1 MIVDMGT
8 MTFHLPSGQPEPP
21 GTDLDRACLA
31 GGYDNMPAP
40 TQVVRSPGE
49 LRLIRDV
56 DESGYL
62 VVPWEMNGVGRLMGS
77 SATLIERPTPYQLAV
92 ELARGKVNQVRGQA
106 ADWRSAGLQ
115 VPDELDATI
124 RRSAQEFGRAVTST
138 SPSEA
143 DTDALAAL
151 ELAYKSGNDLV
162 RAYVSQMLA
171 ARHQRQPRLD
181 ALLGVRLN
189 GPVPPAVA
197 SEVASAVNFVS
208 LPMTWKQIEPTE
220 SQYKWEAV
228 DALLAWAAGIDLR
241 ITAGP
246 LIDFSHA
253 GLPDWLWLWEG
264 DLPSLSSFMCD
275 YVETIVGRYHKGIR
289 RWHLTAAGN
298 VTDVLKLSE
307 DDLLWLTAR
316 LAEAA
321 WQIDPELE
329 LVIGV
334 SQPWGEY
341 MARADHTYSP
351 FVFADTLIR
360 AGLKLA
366 ALDVEWVMGVTP
378 RGSYCRDLLDAS
390 RVLDLYAM
398 LGTPLQVSLAYPS
411 APGTDPLADP
421 ALSAAAGHWG
431 KGFSPAVQADWAA
444 DFAGLAIC
452 KPFVKSAYWCQLN
465 DAEGHQL
472 PWCGLL
478 DSAGKAKPALR
489 RLRQLREE
497 HLR

>member
-1 MIVDMGT
+1 MGI
-8 MTFHLPSGQPEPP
+8 MTFNLPSGAGEPP
-21 GTDLDRACLA
+21 GADLDRACLA

-40 TQVVRSPGE
+40 TQVVRGPGE
-49 LRLIRDV
+49 LRLVRDV

-62 VVPWEMNGVGRLMGS
+62 VVPWDVDGVGRLMGS
-77 SATLIERPTPYQLAV
+77 SATLMERPSPYQLGV
-92 ELARGKVNQVRGQA
+92 ELARGKVNQLRSQA
-106 ADWRSAGLQ
+106 ADWRAAGLHI
-115 VPDELDATI
+115 PDELDALI
-124 RRSAQEFGRAVTST
+124 RLAGLTFGRAAT
-138 SPSEA
+138 SPAVA
-143 DTDALAAL
+143 DADADGLAAL
-151 ELAYKSGNDLV
+151 ELAYKAGTDLV
-162 RAYVSQMLA
+162 RAYVEQMLH

-181 ALLGVRLN
+181 TVLGVRLN
-189 GPVPPAVA
+189 GPVPPAAAAAVVA
-197 SEVASAVNFVS
+197 AINAVS
-208 LPMTWKQIEPTE
+208 LPMTWKAVEPTE
-220 SQYKWEAV
+220 SQYKWESV
-228 DALLAWAAGIDLR
+228 DAQLAWAGENNLQ

-275 YVETIVGRYHKGIR
+275 YVETAVGRYHKSIR
-289 RWHLTAAGN
+289 RWHLTAASN

-341 MARADHTYSP
+341 MARAEHTYSP

-366 ALDVEWVMGVTP
+366 ALDIEWVMGVTP
-378 RGSYCRDLLDAS
+378 RGSYSRDLLDAS
-390 RVLDLYAM
+390 KVLDLYAL

-411 APGTDPLADP
+411 GGGSDPLADP
-421 ALSAAAGHWG
+421 ALTASAGHWRG
-431 KGFSPAVQADWAA
+431 GFTPAAQADWAA
-444 DFAGLAIC
+444 EFSALAVC
-452 KPFVKSAYWCQLN
+452 KPFVKSVYWCQLN
-465 DAEGHQL
+465 DAEGHQF
-472 PWCGLL
+472 PWSGLL
-478 DSAGKAKPALR
+478 DGTGQPKPALG
-489 RLRQLREE
+489 RLRQIREG

>member
-1 MIVDMGT
+1 MGMMI
-8 MTFHLPSGQPEPP
+8 FNLPSGQPELPAA
-21 GTDLDRACLA
+21 DLDRACVA

-62 VVPWEMNGVGRLMGS
+62 VVPWDVDGVGRLMGS
-77 SATLIERPTPYQLAV
+77 SSTLIERPAPYQLGV
-92 ELARGKVNQVRGQA
+92 ELARGKVNQLRGQA
-106 ADWRSAGLQ
+106 SDWRAAGLQ
-115 VPDELDATI
+115 IPTELDALI
-124 RRSAQEFGRAVTST
+124 RLAGLTFGRAATNPL
-138 SPSEA
+138 PSEA
-143 DTDALAAL
+143 DADGLAAL
-151 ELAYKSGNDLV
+151 GMAYKAGTDLV
-162 RAYVSQMLA
+162 HAYSEQILN

-181 ALLGVRLN
+181 TLLGVRLN
-189 GPVPPAVA
+189 GPVPPAVSDA
-197 SEVASAVNFVS
+197 VAATFNGVS
-208 LPMTWKQIEPTE
+208 LPMTWKSVEPTE
-220 SQYKWEAV
+220 SQYKWESV
-228 DALLAWAAGIDLR
+228 DAQLAWAAAKNLR

-275 YVETIVGRYHKGIR
+275 YVETAVGRYHKVVR
-289 RWHLTAAGN
+289 RWHLTAASN

-341 MARADHTYSP
+341 MAGAEHTYSP

-360 AGLKLA
+360 AGLKLT
-366 ALDVEWVMGVTP
+366 ALDIEWAMGVTP
-378 RGSYCRDLLDAS
+378 RGSYARDLLDAS
-390 RVLDLYAM
+390 KVLDLYAL

-411 APGTDPLADP
+411 ADGGDPLADP
-421 ALSAAAGHWG
+421 DLTASAGHWHD
-431 KGFSPAVQADWAA
+431 GFNAASQADWAE
-444 DFAGLAIC
+444 DFAKLAVC
-452 KPFVKSAYWCQLN
+452 KPFVKSVYWSQLS
-465 DAEGHQL
+465 DAETHQF
-472 PWCGLL
+472 PWCGIL
-478 DSAGKAKPALR
+478 DKAGQVKPALN
-489 RLRQLREE
+489 RLRQIREV